1 MLDILNKGYIDKQ
14 QYKDFGLFYDD
25 KITDFEGK
33 DLKKRLKDNALY
45 FNRVDEI
52 HNYGNPE
59 TQLEKYFDDN
69 GISKLKNKD
78 WMDIEYKTVKKSIEN
93 KVNTILEYKSSSEE
107 WERAEGSSKAK
118 SRVRNI
124 IVFNEQ
130 RKDEVEL
137 EFYFD
142 DYLKNEYIYKTEG
155 EVEAKTS
162 GYKLKVTIK
171 DIEGKSNFYKVVYKQ
186 DNLKFEFKIAMF
198 RCSSKYFESIKSKYT
213 LVVKKKEQYIS
224 INTNES
230 EVIFNEFADGNTV
243 YEVDSNDDVIEVLDD
258 DKLIVKISDRFQYE
272 SDKDLV
278 RFDLKIGEERVPL
291 GIVGTSEKTTPIEGF
306 KVWKLKREKQC
317 DFRLIGENKLQ
328 HGTKEYFTRDEFRKN
343 LEIEKQILELE
354 GLYFE
359 ENSEGIEVLD
369 LDIDISVK
377 KAYRNII
384 NYYKMSRKLPSL
396 TYLNDDLIKLYKVFV
411 KEYIDVLNRIDEG
424 SYLTKKQKNL
434 FKIGTIKRNIED
446 RELIFTPLHP
456 LNIVYQL
463 HINYRI
469 GSEEMNDDVL
479 KKFTSTYLLPYIIDA
494 DDKLSIPME
503 QSHSSEWKYYVD
515 EKLPRYKSSRD
526 FVAKLVNEKIEEF
539 TTHFKYMFEMG
550 NNAPIKINLIN
561 TGDCKEIL
569 QGIFKYYVKQL
580 KSSKNKDILPIDIYI
595 YSSKNITNAFEEVA
609 FNENI
614 ESLKEIYKLDLSVDS
629 MSQEEVLN
637 LYRQKVH
644 FYSKDMNEGIEYA
657 HITFFEMSNDIK
669 TITSNMDDI
678 PSGVIFNG
686 NISGVPSVFL

>member
-1 MLDILNKGYIDKQ
+1 MSNQFYSYLSSKIINFFTKNPLIPGSKYNIQFEKEEQVRELYEKLKENDLYREYEYKDSKGEVKYTSYQLQINDVSLIVLSTIDNVQPDFLTRLRNMVGLEEGYEKKAILFIHNTTLDSIMGGTESFSKEGMPFNIDSIQKDIKKKLAIESFSKVDKFIIEMDLDRKKDILFSDNNYIFEYEDVLDILNKGYIDKQ

-25 KITDFEGK
+25 KINDFEGD
-33 DLKKRLKDNALY
+33 DLKNRLKDNALY

-78 WMDIEYKTVKKSIEN
+78 WMDIEYKVVKKSVEN

-107 WERAEGSSKAK
+107 WERPEGLSKAK

-130 RKDEVEL
+130 GKDEVEL
-137 EFYFD
+137 EFSFD

-171 DIEGKSNFYKVVYKQ
+171 DVEGKSNFYKVIYKQ

-230 EVIFNEFADGNTV
+230 EVIFNEFANGNTV

-258 DKLIVKISDRFQYE
+258 DKLTVKISDRFQYE

-343 LEIEKQILELE
+343 LEVEKQILELE
-354 GLYFE
+354 GLCFE
-359 ENSEGIEVLD
+359 ENSEGIEVVD
-369 LDIDISVK
+369 LDIDISVE
-377 KAYRNII
+377 KAYRNIV
-384 NYYKMSRKLPSL
+384 NYYKVSRKLPSL

-411 KEYIDVLNRIDEG
+411 KEYIDVLNRID
-424 SYLTKKQKNL
+424 Q
-434 FKIGTIKRNIED
+434 
-446 RELIFTPLHP
+446 
-456 LNIVYQL
+456 
-463 HINYRI
+463 
-469 GSEEMNDDVL
+469 
-479 KKFTSTYLLPYIIDA
+479 
-494 DDKLSIPME
+494 
-503 QSHSSEWKYYVD
+503 
-515 EKLPRYKSSRD
+515 
-526 FVAKLVNEKIEEF
+526 
-539 TTHFKYMFEMG
+539 
-550 NNAPIKINLIN
+550 IKI
-561 TGDCKEIL
+561 
-569 QGIFKYYVKQL
+569 F
-580 KSSKNKDILPIDIYI
+580 
-595 YSSKNITNAFEEVA
+595 
-609 FNENI
+609 
-614 ESLKEIYKLDLSVDS
+614 
-629 MSQEEVLN
+629 
-637 LYRQKVH
+637 H
-644 FYSKDMNEGIEYA
+644 
-657 HITFFEMSNDIK
+657 
-669 TITSNMDDI
+669 
-678 PSGVIFNG
+678 
-686 NISGVPSVFL
+686 